1 MLPIAAHKTG
11 VNEKA
16 QEIINTLTN
25 AGVRCEGDFSDQ
37 SAGWKF
43 NQWEMKGVPL
53 RLEVGPRDIENGVAT
68 LARRDNFEKI
78 TVKIADLDKEVPKL
92 LNQIQND
99 MLEKARVFRD
109 GRIKRADSLEE
120 MKKYLDEG
128 NFVMTKW
135 CGCRECEDKVK
146 ELMQASS
153 RIMPLAQTLDMGI
166 CPICGKQSG
175 TTMIWARA
183 Y

>member
-1 MLPIAAHKTG
+1 MVASA
-11 VNEKA
+11 
-16 QEIINTLTN
+16 N
-25 AGVRCEGDFSDQ
+25 ASDQ

-53 RLEVGPRDIENGVAT
+53 RLEVGPRDIENGVVT

-78 TVKIADLDKEVPKL
+78 TVKIDEIKEKVPALLDT
-92 LNQIQND
+92 IQKD

-109 GRIKRADSLEE
+109 AHIKKAMSVEE

-128 NFVMTKW
+128 NFVVTKW

-153 RIMPLAQTLDMGI
+153 RIMPLAQTLDMGV
-166 CPICGKQSG
+166 CPICGKPAG